1 MTKHAG
7 FRLGALSLA
16 VATCGGC
23 FSAQLYEGA
32 KRDRDEVARISGD
45 PVVTA
50 GSPITVVL
58 RRVDEHDIG
67 VTQNSVEVLEGE
79 HSLLVDCRLAENKSV
94 TRHALQVEVY
104 GGRSYRLR
112 PETGPGLRECT
123 GVTLEAID

>member
-7 FRLGALSLA
+7 FRLAALSLA
-16 VATCGGC
+16 VVACGGC

-58 RRVDEHDIG
+58 RRVDEHDLGIA
-67 VTQNSVEVLEGE
+67 QSSVEVLEGE
-79 HSLLVDCRLAENKSV
+79 HSLLVDCRIAEDV
-94 TRHALQVEVY
+94 GIAQIADRHRRLPPR
-104 GGRSYRLR
+104 RS
-112 PETGPGLRECT
+112 TQ
-123 GVTLEAID
+123 